1 LLGSIFKNITFL
13 ISAAIILLSAAVMR
27 IVAWQ
32 IYSADFATIFIS
44 VEIIASIMI
53 LISVVLFRK
62 KENIIESSET
72 EDS

>member
-1 LLGSIFKNITFL
+1 MLGSIFKNITFL
-13 ISAAIILLSAAVMR
+13 ISAVIILLSAAIMR

-44 VEIIASIMI
+44 VEVISSIMI
-53 LISVVLFRK
+53 LASAVLFRK
-62 KENIIESSET
+62 KENTIESSET